1 MVLMAKPSDC
11 PFCSLNTR
19 VLKSNK
25 TAQAFLS
32 NPRKVPGHFLVTP
45 KRHVEKPWEL
55 TKDELQD
62 IFELVFFVEQKL
74 IGKLG
79 TGADIRQNYRPF
91 LQQGKI
97 KVDHVHFHVY
107 PRYLDD
113 YLYKVSEQFETDL
126 FTDLDPTEQAE
137 FAKLLKD

>member
-1 MVLMAKPSDC
+1 MGE
-11 PFCSLNTR
+11 R

-55 TKDELQD
+55 TNDELQD

-126 FTDLDPTEQAE
+126 FTDLDPAEQAE
-137 FAKLLKD
+137 FAKLLKEN

>member
-1 MVLMAKPSDC
+1 MAKISEC
-11 PFCSLNTR
+11 PFCNMGER

-55 TKDELQD
+55 TNDELQD

-126 FTDLDPTEQAE
+126 FTDLDPAEQAE
-137 FAKLLKD
+137 FAKLLKEN

>member
-1 MVLMAKPSDC
+1 MATKTEC
-11 PFCSLNTR
+11 PFCNLSER
-19 VLKSNK
+19 VLKENG

-32 NPRKVPGHFLVTP
+32 NPRKVPGHFLVSP

-55 TKDELQD
+55 TNAELKD
-62 IFELVFFVEQKL
+62 IFDLIFFVEQKL

-79 TGADIRQNYRPF
+79 DGVDIRQNYRPF
-91 LQQGKI
+91 MQQGKL
-97 KVDHVHFHVY
+97 KVNHVHFHVY
-107 PRYLDD
+107 PRYMED

-126 FTDLDPTEQAE
+126 FTDLDEGEQAE

>member
-1 MVLMAKPSDC
+1 MVAQTDC
-11 PFCSLNTR
+11 PFCNLGKR

-32 NPRKVPGHFLVTP
+32 DPRKVPGHFLVTP
-45 KRHVEKPWEL
+45 KRHIEKPWEM
-55 TKDELQD
+55 TNEELKD
-62 IFELVFFVEQKL
+62 IFDLVFFIEQKL

-91 LQQGKI
+91 MQQGKI

-126 FTDLDPTEQAE
+126 FTDLDPAEQAE

>member
-1 MVLMAKPSDC
+1 MAAESEC
-11 PFCSLNTR
+11 PFCNLNER
-19 VLKSNK
+19 VLKENK

-55 TKDELQD
+55 TKAEVQD

-97 KVDHVHFHVY
+97 KVDHVHLHIY
-107 PRYLDD
+107 PRYLND
-113 YLYKVSEQFETDL
+113 YLYEVSEQYETDL
-126 FTDLDPTEQAE
+126 FTDLDPKEQEE
-137 FAKLLKD
+137 FAKLLKDE